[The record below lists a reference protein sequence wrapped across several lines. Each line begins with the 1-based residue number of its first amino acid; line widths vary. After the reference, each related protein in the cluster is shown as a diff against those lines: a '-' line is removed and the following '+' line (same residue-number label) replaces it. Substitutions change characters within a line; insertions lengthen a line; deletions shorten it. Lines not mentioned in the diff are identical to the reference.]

1 MRADFD
7 VCLEEEVFI
16 NDAGKRD
23 AARARTRDFLAACR
37 AASPLVRTE
46 LMEPQ
51 LVWAIDPVA
60 DLAEARRVLT
70 DLRANLGALASARGL
85 ALMASGT
92 HPLAQW
98 SRVRPRD
105 QAARGRVLRDLQM
118 VGSRTVVCGLSV
130 GVGVP
135 DGVSRVDLMNRMQP
149 YLALLLALSTS
160 SPFWQAQ
167 RTGLLGYR
175 LAAAREL
182 PRSGLPPLF
191 RDEDDYA
198 RYLDTVVEAGAID
211 DPRHVWWVVCPS
223 PAGPRLDL
231 RIADSCTRL
240 DDALAIAALYR
251 CLIRHLAGN
260 PDLHRDLTGA
270 SQAIAAENCWRA
282 QRYGIHGSFVCEA
295 TRTARPVATVL
306 AETLSLVAADAR
318 ALGCEAELDLARW
331 IIARGTSADRQ
342 LALFTEAQG
351 RGLPP
356 REALAEVVD
365 WLTAETVGANPTR
378 H

>member
-37 AASPLVRTE
+37 AGYPQVRTE

-51 LVWAIDPVA
+51 LVWSTEPVS
-60 DLAEARRVLT
+60 DLGAARQALAA
-70 DLRANLGALASARGL
+70 LRSGLGALASARGL

-92 HPLAQW
+92 HPLALW

-105 QAARGRVLRDLQM
+105 QAAQGRVLRDLQM
-118 VGSRTVVCGLSV
+118 VGSRNVVCGLSV

-135 DGVSRVDLMNRMQP
+135 AGMSRVDLMNRMQP

-191 RDEDDYA
+191 RDEADYA
-198 RYLDTVVEAGAID
+198 RYLDTVMGAGALD
-211 DPRHVWWVVCPS
+211 DPRHVWWVICPS
-223 PAGPRLDL
+223 PTGPGLDL

-251 CLIRHLAGN
+251 CLVRRLARE
-260 PDLHRDLTGA
+260 PERHRDLTGA

-282 QRYGIHGSFVCEA
+282 QRYGIHGSFVCET
-295 TRTARPVATVL
+295 TRAAHPVATVL
-306 AETLSLVAADAR
+306 ADTLALVAEDAR

-331 IIARGTSADRQ
+331 IVARGTSADRQ

>member
-1 MRADFD
+1 MRADFE
-7 VCLEEEVFI
+7 VCLEEEAFI

-37 AASPLVRTE
+37 AAHPQVRAE

-51 LVWAIDPVA
+51 LVWSTGPVDGLGA
-60 DLAEARRVLT
+60 ARQALAA
-70 DLRANLGALASARGL
+70 LRSGLGALASARGL
-85 ALMASGT
+85 ALMAAGT
-92 HPLAQW
+92 HPLARW
-98 SRVRPRD
+98 SRVRPCE

-135 DGVSRVDLMNRMQP
+135 EGVSRVDLMNRMQP

-182 PRSGLPPLF
+182 PRSFLPPLF
-191 RDEDDYA
+191 CDDADYA
-198 RYLDTVVEAGAID
+198 RYLDTVVTAGAVD
-211 DPRHVWWVVCPS
+211 DPRHVWWVICPS
-223 PAGPRLDL
+223 PTGPGLDL

-251 CLIRHLAGN
+251 CLVRRLAHE
-260 PDLHRDLTGA
+260 PARHRDFTGA

-306 AETLSLVAADAR
+306 AETLALVAEDAR
-318 ALGCEAELDLARW
+318 ALDCEAELDLARW
-331 IIARGTSADRQ
+331 IVARGTSADRQ

>member
-1 MRADFD
+1 MRAEFD
-7 VCLEEEVFI
+7 VCIEEEVFI
-16 NDAGKRD
+16 TDAVKRD
-23 AARARTRDFLAACR
+23 AARARAREFLAATR
-37 AASPLVRTE
+37 AAFPGARTE

-51 LVWAIDPVA
+51 LIWSTPPLGDFA
-60 DLAEARRVLT
+60 DLRRALT
-70 DLRANLGALASARGL
+70 ALRSGIGALAAARGL
-85 ALMASGT
+85 GLLAAGT
-92 HPLAQW
+92 HPLALW

-118 VGSRTVVCGLSV
+118 VGSRAVVCGLSV
-130 GVGVP
+130 QVRVP
-135 DGVSRVDLMNRMQP
+135 DDVSRVDLMNRIQP
-149 YLALLLALSTS
+149 FLPLLLALSTS

-191 RDEDDYA
+191 AGEADLA
-198 RYLDTVVEAGAID
+198 RYRDTLVTAGAID
-211 DPRHVWWVVCPS
+211 DPRHIWWVICPS
-223 PAGPRLDL
+223 PGGQTLDL

-251 CLIRHLAGN
+251 CLVRRLAAE
-260 PDLHRDLTGA
+260 PDLNRGLTGA

-282 QRYGIHGSFVCEA
+282 QRYGIHGGLVCEA
-295 TRTARPVATVL
+295 SRTVRPVRAVL
-306 AETLSLVAADAR
+306 AETLGLLAQDAE
-318 ALGCEAELDLARW
+318 ALGCAAELDLARW
-331 IIARGTSADRQ
+331 IVARGTSADRQ

-356 REALAEVVD
+356 REALVGVVD
-365 WLTAETVGANPTR
+365 WLTAETIGANPTR

>member
-7 VCLEEEVFI
+7 VCIEEEVFI

-23 AARARTRDFLAACR
+23 AARARTHDFLAACR
-37 AASPLVRTE
+37 ADHPQVRTE

-51 LVWAIDPVA
+51 LVWATAPVT
-60 DLAEARRVLT
+60 DLAEARRTLSA
-70 DLRANLGALASARGL
+70 LRSGVGALAAARGL

-105 QAARGRVLRDLQM
+105 QVARGRVLRDLQM

-130 GVGVP
+130 AVGVP
-135 DGVSRVDLMNRMQP
+135 EGVSRIDLMNRVQP
-149 YLALLLALSTS
+149 FLPLLLALSTS

-191 RDEDDYA
+191 RDEADYA
-198 RYLDTVVEAGAID
+198 RYLDTVVGTGAID
-211 DPRHVWWVVCPS
+211 DPRHVWWVICPS
-223 PAGPRLDL
+223 PAGPSLDL

-251 CLIRHLAGN
+251 CLVRRLARDPG
-260 PDLHRDLTGA
+260 LHRDPTGA
-270 SQAIAAENCWRA
+270 SHAIAAENCWRA

-295 TRTARPVATVL
+295 TRAARPVATVL
-306 AETLSLVAADAR
+306 GETLALVAEDAR
-318 ALGCEAELDLARW
+318 ALACEAELDLARW
-331 IIARGTSADRQ
+331 IVARGTSADRQ

>member
-37 AASPLVRTE
+37 SAHPQVRTE
-46 LMEPQ
+46 LLEPQ
-51 LVWAIDPVA
+51 LVWATEPA
-60 DLAEARRVLT
+60 SDLGDARATLAA
-70 DLRANLGALASARGL
+70 LRREIGALASARGL

-118 VGSRTVVCGLSV
+118 VGSRTIVCGLSV

-135 DGVSRVDLMNRMQP
+135 DGVSRIDLMNRMQP

-175 LAAAREL
+175 LAASREL

-191 RDEDDYA
+191 RDDADYA
-198 RYLDTVVEAGAID
+198 RYLDMVVGAGAID
-211 DPRHVWWVVCPS
+211 DPRHVWWVICPS
-223 PAGPRLDL
+223 PTGPGLDL

-251 CLIRHLAGN
+251 CLVRRLAHA
-260 PDLHRDLTGA
+260 PALHRDLTGA

-306 AETLSLVAADAR
+306 AETLSLVAEDAR

-331 IIARGTSADRQ
+331 IVARGTSADRQ